1 MSLTG
6 NKDKDMK
13 YTTSLVLLLIA
24 SASMA
29 QGVPNTFTAGTP
41 ARAAEVNANFA
52 DLDTRVNGLDTRQTT
67 GEAVVSQLF
76 AEIDFLYMETT
87 SITGAVTSLCP
98 ADTIGISAS
107 CACDG
112 DGTTSNFGVLF
123 GCSVLPDGAV
133 GACYPEAGTFDPGLP
148 TSPVTATAVCV
159 HAILVDGTVAS
170 TAVASTGQ
178 TVAESSSAMQKT
190 STSEDTIQEVAVRYE
205 NQISAMRS
213 ARLLKQ

>member
-1 MSLTG
+1 
-6 NKDKDMK
+6 
-13 YTTSLVLLLIA
+13 
-24 SASMA
+24 MA
-29 QGVPNTFTAGTP
+29 QSVPNTFTAGTP

-52 DLDTRVNGLDTRQTT
+52 DLDTRTNGLDTRLTT

-87 SITGAVTSLCP
+87 DISGVVTSLCP
-98 ADTIGISAS
+98 VNTIGISAN

-123 GCSVLPDGAV
+123 GCLVFPDGAV
-133 GACYPEAGTFDPGLP
+133 GACFPEAGTFDPGLP
-148 TSPVTATAVCV
+148 TSPVSATAVCV
-159 HAILVDGTVAS
+159 SAILVDGTIASTTVAS
-170 TAVASTGQ
+170 AGQ
-178 TVAESSSAMQKT
+178 TVEASSFAMQKT